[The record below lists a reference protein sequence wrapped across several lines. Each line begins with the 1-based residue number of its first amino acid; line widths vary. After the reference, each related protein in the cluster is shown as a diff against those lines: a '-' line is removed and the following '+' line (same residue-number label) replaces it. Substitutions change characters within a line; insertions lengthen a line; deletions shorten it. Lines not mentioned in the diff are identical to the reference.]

1 MAVSSTSSTNSTTSI
16 DVAGIVD
23 SLMKAEK
30 VPLTALQAKITKEET
45 VISDL
50 GVIKGKIASF
60 QSALDG
66 LETTSNFSVLSASS
80 SNSDVISA
88 TGASGS
94 IYGNYT
100 ISDISLAKATVLTYK
115 SASGTNFP
123 SAAATVPLTNGQFT
137 VQVGSGTTYTVYGG
151 LTGQEKTSD
160 TGSSTLASKTFSAGA
175 NHYTAGTYSNVLIT
189 GASGGGAY
197 GTVTVDS
204 SGSFT
209 LAITSVGSGFK
220 NGDALSISSASIGG
234 SVSAS
239 ISLGNLIVPSDGL
252 QIDITELA
260 TAINALGIDAS
271 ASVTKTTSS
280 SNYIFT
286 IRGTATGTDNAL
298 TVSNFG
304 SLSTATPFSGA
315 GTVYQDLTASVTASN
330 SSFKVDGTSYSR
342 SSNTISDVIN
352 GASFTLKAAD
362 LVNSYTLSVSEGTDN
377 SSTKIQSL
385 ITAYNDLID
394 THKSMIANSHNSTS
408 GKTGTF
414 AGNPTMLYFINEIKA
429 RFAKGVSYG
438 VNGASSI
445 SLSDLGIDLAKDG
458 VATFN
463 STNFAAAQADGL
475 QSKLASGVK
484 MGYVSSTNYLNKY
497 IDGLI
502 GVTGSGGLI
511 ADTVANENLAL
522 DDLNT
527 KQTNLE
533 DRLAKIQNNY
543 ITQYSALNTLLYQ
556 LSVTSNSLTS
566 ALTALTNSNNN
577 K

>member
-315 GTVYQDLTASVTASN
+315 GTVYKDLTASVTASN

>member
-1 MAVSSTSSTNSTTSI
+1 MAVSSTSSANSTTSI

-66 LETTSNFSVLSASS
+66 LETASNYSVLNASS
-80 SNSDVISA
+80 SNPDVISA
-88 TGASGS
+88 TGISGS
-94 IYGNYT
+94 VFGSYA
-100 ISDISLAKATVLTYK
+100 ISNISLAKATVLTYK
-115 SASGTNFP
+115 STSGANFP
-123 SAAATVPLTNGQFT
+123 SASATVPLNQGKFT
-137 VQVGSGTTYTVYGG
+137 IQVGSGSTYTVYGG

-160 TGSSTLASKTFSAGA
+160 TGSSTLATKSFSAGA
-175 NHYTAGTYSNVLIT
+175 NHYTAGTYTNVLIS

-197 GTVTVDS
+197 GTVTVDG
-204 SGSFT
+204 SGNFT
-209 LAITSVGSGFK
+209 VAITSVGSGFK
-220 NGDALSISSASIGG
+220 DGDALSISSTSIGG
-234 SVSAS
+234 STAAN
-239 ISLGNLIVPSDGL
+239 ISLGNLTVPADGL

-260 TAINALGIDAS
+260 TAINALGIGAS
-271 ASVTKTTSS
+271 AAVTKTSS
-280 SNYIFT
+280 SSDYIFT
-286 IRGTATGTDNAL
+286 IRGTATGADNAL

-304 SLSTATPFSGA
+304 SLGGATSFSGA
-315 GTVYQDLTASVTASN
+315 GSVYQDATASVTATN
-330 SSFKVDGTSYSR
+330 SSFKVDGTTYSR

-362 LVNSYTLSVSEGTDN
+362 STNSYTINVSEGVDN

-394 THKSMIANSHNSTS
+394 THKSMIANSHNSSS

-414 AGNPTMLYFINEIKA
+414 AANPTMLYFINEIKA

-445 SLSDLGIDLAKDG
+445 SLKDLGIDLAKDG
-458 VATFN
+458 IATFN
-463 STNFAAAQADGL
+463 STNFAAAQSNGL

-484 MGYVSSTNYLNKY
+484 MGYVSNTNYLNKY

-511 ADTVANENLAL
+511 ADTITNENLAL

-527 KQTNLE
+527 KETNLE

>member
-123 SAAATVPLTNGQFT
+123 SAAATVPLTNGEFT

-234 SVSAS
+234 GVSAS

>member
-100 ISDISLAKATVLTYK
+100 VSDISLAKATVLTYK
-115 SASGTNFP
+115 SAAGTDFP
-123 SAAATVPLTNGQFT
+123 SASSTVPLAEGKLTI
-137 VQVGSGTTYTVYGG
+137 QVGSGSEYTIYGG

-160 TGSSTLASKTFSAGA
+160 TGSSALASKTFSAGA
-175 NHYTAGTYSNVLIT
+175 SHYSAGTYSNVLISSS
-189 GASGGGAY
+189 SGGGAY
-197 GTVTVDS
+197 GTVTVDG
-204 SGSFT
+204 SGNFT
-209 LAITSVGSGFK
+209 VEVTSVGSGFVD
-220 NGDALSISSASIGG
+220 GDALTISSIAIGG
-234 SVSAS
+234 ASVTS
-239 ISLGNLIVPSDGL
+239 ISLGNLIVPADGL

-260 TAINALGIDAS
+260 SAINALGIDAN

-286 IRGTATGTDNAL
+286 IRGTATGTANAL
-298 TVSNFG
+298 TVGNFG
-304 SLSTATPFSGA
+304 TLGSATSFSGA
-315 GTVYQDLTASVTASN
+315 GTVYQDAAVSVSASN

-362 LVNSYTLSVSEGTDN
+362 LVNSYTISVSEGTDN

>member
-1 MAVSSTSSTNSTTSI
+1 MAVSSTSSSNSTTSI

-30 VPLTALQAKITKEET
+30 APLTALQAKITKEET

-60 QSALDG
+60 QTALDG

-80 SNSDVISA
+80 SNPDVIST

-115 SASGTNFP
+115 TASGTNFP
-123 SAAATVPLTNGQFT
+123 SASATVPLAAGKLTI
-137 VQVGSGTTYTVYGG
+137 QVGSGTTYTVYGG
-151 LTGQEKTSD
+151 LTGQEKTS
-160 TGSSTLASKTFSAGA
+160 TSGSSTLATKSFSAGA
-175 NHYTAGTYSNVLIT
+175 NHFTAGTYSNVLIS

-197 GTVTVDS
+197 GTVIVDS
-204 SGSFT
+204 SGNFT
-209 LAITSVGSGFK
+209 VAITSAGSGFK
-220 NGDALSISSASIGG
+220 DGDALSISSTAIGG
-234 SVSAS
+234 SSATS
-239 ISLGNLIVPSDGL
+239 LSLGNLAVPVDGL

-260 TAINALGIDAS
+260 SAINSLGIKAS
-271 ASVTKTTSS
+271 AAVTKTTSS
-280 SNYIFT
+280 SNYIFS
-286 IRGTATGTDNAL
+286 IRGTSTGVDNAL
-298 TVSNFG
+298 TVSDFG
-304 SLSTATPFSGA
+304 SLGSAPPFSGV
-315 GTVYQDLTASVTASN
+315 GTVYKDVTASVTASN

-342 SSNTISDVIN
+342 SSNTIADVID
-352 GASFTLKAAD
+352 GASFTLKSAD
-362 LVNSYTLSVSEGTDN
+362 STNSYTINVSEGADN

-394 THKSMIANSHNSTS
+394 THKSMIANSHNSTT

-414 AGNPTMLYFINEIKA
+414 ASNPTMLYFINEIKA
-429 RFAKGVSYG
+429 RFAKGFAYG
-438 VNGASSI
+438 TNGASRV
-445 SLSDLGIDLAKDG
+445 SLSEMGIDLAKDG
-458 VATFN
+458 IATFN
-463 STNFAAAQADGL
+463 STNFATAQTNGL
-475 QSKLASGVK
+475 QSKLASGMK

-502 GVTGSGGLI
+502 GVTGSGGLM
-511 ADTVANENLAL
+511 ADTLSNETSAL

-566 ALTALTNSNNN
+566 ALSALTNSNNN

>member
-1 MAVSSTSSTNSTTSI
+1 M
-16 DVAGIVD
+16 
-23 SLMKAEK
+23 
-30 VPLTALQAKITKEET
+30 
-45 VISDL
+45 
-50 GVIKGKIASF
+50 
-60 QSALDG
+60 
-66 LETTSNFSVLSASS
+66 
-80 SNSDVISA
+80 
-88 TGASGS
+88 
-94 IYGNYT
+94 
-100 ISDISLAKATVLTYK
+100 
-115 SASGTNFP
+115 
-123 SAAATVPLTNGQFT
+123 
-137 VQVGSGTTYTVYGG
+137 
-151 LTGQEKTSD
+151 
-160 TGSSTLASKTFSAGA
+160 
-175 NHYTAGTYSNVLIT
+175 
-189 GASGGGAY
+189 
-197 GTVTVDS
+197 
-204 SGSFT
+204 
-209 LAITSVGSGFK
+209 
-220 NGDALSISSASIGG
+220 
-234 SVSAS
+234 
-239 ISLGNLIVPSDGL
+239 GNLIVPSDGL

-315 GTVYQDLTASVTASN
+315 GTVYKDLTASVTASN

-463 STNFAAAQADGL
+463 STNFAAAQAGGL